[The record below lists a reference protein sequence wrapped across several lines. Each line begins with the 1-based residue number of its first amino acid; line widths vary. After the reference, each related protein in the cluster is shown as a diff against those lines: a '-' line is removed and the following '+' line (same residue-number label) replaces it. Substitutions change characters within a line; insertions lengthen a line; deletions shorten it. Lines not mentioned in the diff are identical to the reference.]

1 MSEDETYPLD
11 RGQFICKECEKVFS
25 VEKKDISFV
34 EGKFLTPC
42 PLCGDQVSEIW
53 YMRNCRK
60 TVGSAK
66 GANMSEEARNKTRL
80 NGYTTGSSLMRKGAI
95 SKIPLPPA
103 KPEDYP
109 ECDACPDIEEC
120 KDNVEAM
127 KGTGIPVYCHRQAEV
142 LLKFTAAF
150 ASGDPEALKFQAAE
164 NAARMQMVLNA
175 SFLKIFERGV
185 EIVEEIFHKNK
196 AGEIEKDTIGT
207 PYITEK
213 IYAHPLIKR
222 CIEIMQ
228 TMGYTL
234 GDWTMT
240 PKSKET
246 KEQVAGFLTAA
257 GMGSSSTPDE
267 VVDKLTS
274 AIDKFS
280 DGLKKASKLRE
291 GDATLKTF
299 EKEMGER
306 EADE

>member
-1 MSEDETYPLD
+1 MTEDETYPLE
-11 RGQFICKECEKVFS
+11 RGQFTCKACEKVFS

-34 EGKFLTPC
+34 EGKFLATC
-42 PLCGDQVSEIW
+42 PLCGEQVPEIW
-53 YMRNCRK
+53 YMKNCRQ

-66 GANMSEEARNKTRL
+66 GANMSAEARKKTRL
-80 NGYTTGSSLMRKGAI
+80 NSFTTGSSLMRKGAI

-120 KDNVEAM
+120 KDNVKARE
-127 KGTGIPVYCHRQAEV
+127 GTGIPVYCHRQAEV
-142 LLKFTAAF
+142 LLKFTSAF
-150 ASGDPEALKFQAAE
+150 ASGDPESLKFQAAE

-175 SFLKIFERGV
+175 SFLKVFERGV
-185 EIVEEIFHKNK
+185 EVVETIFQKNK
-196 AGEIEKDTIGT
+196 AGEIQKDILGT

-240 PKSKET
+240 PKSKEA
-246 KEQVAGFLTAA
+246 KEQVAGFLVAA
-257 GMGSSSTPDE
+257 GMAGGSTPDE

-274 AIDKFS
+274 AVDKFVS
-280 DGLKKASKLRE
+280 GLQKAKKLRE
-291 GDATLKTF
+291 GDATLKAF
-299 EKEMGER
+299 EEEMGQR
-306 EADE
+306 EAEE